1 MWLFAFR
8 SASFI
13 VSCSDTRADKAGEKS
28 GDCAAIRMRPF
39 RRARLSADDRRG
51 AVPESAFEA
60 KNSGFW
66 RFRMAKVCPVQ
77 YGRRLAGGC
86 GLWMKRER
94 CKAKSAGEGG
104 AGRVIPP
111 CGAYAMPASARISRA
126 LSVTFQLFSSSR
138 QIIDLRDK

>member
-8 SASFI
+8 CTPFTF
-13 VSCSDTRADKAGEKS
+13 CRNETGADKAGKKS
-28 GDCAAIRMRPF
+28 GDCAAIRIRHF

-60 KNSGFW
+60 KKGGFW
-66 RFRMAKVCPVQ
+66 CFQMAKVCPVQ
-77 YGRRLAGGC
+77 YGRRLAGCC

-104 AGRVIPP
+104 RAGDP
-111 CGAYAMPASARISRA
+111 AMRGLRHASVGQDFACLIGHFPVVFFIAANHRFA
-126 LSVTFQLFSSSR
+126 G
-138 QIIDLRDK
+138 